1 MCDIDRFGQTNLS
14 NTGLGDLEQ
23 AWLMLVRLC
32 CMSYEHNRV
41 EGWDS
46 ALSLAEE
53 RFGADDGPAIASR
66 VAALI
71 RAMRAERRGGFGY
84 LSPHCPSCCKRI
96 TGDEWL
102 LIQLMQA
109 GQLGDDRDR
118 GDCGRIRLPAR
129 GTSPR
134 RRRGALRRGARG
146 LLGAGAAPHGGSEPA
161 SPLRP
166 RAPWTR

>member
-96 TGDEWL
+96 TGDERL

-109 GQLGDDRDR
+109 GQLGDDRAIAETAAAFACR
-118 GDCGRIRLPAR
+118 PEAPVLAAAAAR
-129 GTSPR
+129 FGVALAASSAR
-134 RRRGALRRGARG
+134 ELRRM
-146 LLGAGAAPHGGSEPA
+146 AAPS
-161 SPLRP
+161 LRLH
-166 RAPWTR
+166 